1 MYHPRDIEAHSVCLG
16 GVSSRPCNFYGERV
30 VPDFLACRGYDID
43 NIGKNVRTLLE
54 GFVTG
59 ASGA

>member
-1 MYHPRDIEAHSVCLG
+1 VFPTSTEKGL
-16 GVSSRPCNFYGERV
+16 
-30 VPDFLACRGYDID
+30 FLTFHVFDTGGYDID

-59 ASGA
+59 GV